1 MWLLFMVLML
11 MLSEMLLLLIGFS
24 CSFVTIDVGD
34 GNVAASAIDDA
45 GGDGV
50 AVEGV
55 AAADVVADF
64 DSAFAVSHPIALAAA
79 DVDYVDTDNV
89 GTPALV

>member
-34 GNVAASAIDDA
+34 GNVADAVIDDA

-50 AVEGV
+50 VVEVVDAAV
-55 AAADVVADF
+55 AAF
-64 DSAFAVSHPIALAAA
+64 DSAVVVSHPIALAAA